1 LSLPRHHAARVFV
14 RTPAE
19 GVGTNAAACY
29 ARPVIVRR
37 SDFKTKQ
44 RASFARTITV
54 AREAEPAV
62 PAAG

>member
-1 LSLPRHHAARVFV
+1 MSRREFIV
-14 RTPAE
+14 RNPAE
-19 GVGTNAAACY
+19 GVGSNAAAFY

-37 SDFKTKQ
+37 SDFKTNEH
-44 RASFARTITV
+44 ASLARTITV